1 MSKPEES
8 NDQLTFVGGH
18 TKGMAIPCARDET
31 EIASN
36 IVYHAQYSPH
46 FYPLRFDLEH
56 AFYAAAQ
63 SVRDYLVQVS
73 LRFLRLRTQFLEF
86 SLIFSDA
93 DDN

>member
-1 MSKPEES
+1 MAKPEEES
-8 NDQLTFVGGH
+8 NGQLKFVGGH
-18 TKGMAIPCARDET
+18 TKGEAVPCAREGS

-56 AFYAAAQ
+56 AFYAAAH

-73 LRFLRLRTQFLEF
+73 LHFYH
-86 SLIFSDA
+86 
-93 DDN
+93 